1 LLQLKSLVVVLFNP
15 LNQSIT
21 HDITTTLWVLIP
33 ADVRGDLAPLSGSAA
48 GSRLEEEKEV
58 CQGMERADRILL

>member
-1 LLQLKSLVVVLFNP
+1 MGKSTIFQTNP
-15 LNQSIT
+15 YHNHMMGSK
-21 HDITTTLWVLIP
+21 IP

-58 CQGMERADRILL
+58 CQGMERVDRI